1 MLWISFLNVVL
12 FSVYAFAYILEGTTI
27 EIYCSEQVRF
37 VAKQDAIVEAI
48 SPFADFANF
57 KI

>member
-1 MLWISFLNVVL
+1 M
-12 FSVYAFAYILEGTTI
+12 YAFAYILEGTTI

-48 SPFADFANF
+48 SPFADVANF